1 MNCPETQIGN
11 TDRPPISKKELATA
25 IHDHLIGCGFTKNG
39 NAYGFAEQPTK
50 EIVRQLH
57 ALNREERLVRD
68 RSFLDDKFTLLV
80 EHLAKG
86 SELVPGAITPELIE
100 VRSGTLESDL
110 FRLATHLWS
119 VPVSNGFGRRLR
131 FLVMDKNNGKLIG
144 IFAIGDPVFNLSARD
159 KWVEW
164 TSEDRKKRLSSVMDA
179 FVVGA
184 VPPYSYLIGGKLVA
198 ALMTSSEV
206 QKAFER
212 KYSGRSGIIS
222 KVEKPAILALLT
234 TTSALG
240 RSSLYNRL
248 TLSNGIRF
256 IRMGT
261 TKGFGHFHLSGD
273 IFEMMREY
281 LEQQEHPYA
290 SGHKFED
297 GPNWRFRVIRA
308 AVEAVGYNG
317 DGVLRHGVEREAY
330 AIPLA
335 TNWRDILLGKTNTAE
350 FLSLSASDI
359 STYCLNRWVIP
370 RSTRDDRF
378 RSFDPESITQ
388 SIFNNEV
395 NLRL

>member
-1 MNCPETQIGN
+1 MNGPETQIE
-11 TDRPPISKKELATA
+11 DIASPPISKEELATA

-39 NAYGFAEQPTK
+39 NAYGFIEQPNK
-50 EIVRQLH
+50 ETVRQLH
-57 ALNREERLVRD
+57 AVSREERLARD
-68 RSFLDDKFTLLV
+68 RSFLDRKLSLLV
-80 EHLAKG
+80 EHMATG
-86 SELVPGAITPELIE
+86 SELVPEEITPELIE
-100 VRSGTLESDL
+100 VKSGTLESDI

-131 FLVMDKNNGKLIG
+131 FLVMDKSNGKLIG
-144 IFAIGDPVFNLSARD
+144 IFGIGDPVFNLSARD
-159 KWVEW
+159 RWVEW

-248 TLSNGIRF
+248 TLLNGIRF
-256 IRMGT
+256 IKIGT

-281 LEQQEHPYA
+281 LEQQEHRYA
-290 SGHKFED
+290 SGHQFGE
-297 GPNWRFRVIRA
+297 GPNWRLRVVRA
-308 AVEAVGYNG
+308 AVEAVGFNG

-335 TNWRDILLGKTNTAE
+335 TNWRDILLGKTNTADY
-350 FLSLSASDI
+350 LSLSASDI

-370 RSTRDDRF
+370 RSIRDNRF

-388 SIFNNEV
+388 SISNGEV
-395 NLRL
+395 NLIL